1 MAQADLICLE
11 DEIIDTDK
19 PLTIFH
25 PELTYKKTTYTDFE
39 IRELMVPIFKNGE
52 LVYKLPSLKEIG
64 KYADENIAMFFPEY
78 RRVVNTQT
86 FKVDLSQK
94 LWDLKQQLLNTSV
107 K

>member
-1 MAQADLICLE
+1 
-11 DEIIDTDK
+11 
-19 PLTIFH
+19 
-25 PELTYKKTTYTDFE
+25 
-39 IRELMVPIFKNGE
+39 MVPIFKNGE

-94 LWDLKQQLLNTSV
+94 LWNLKQQLLNTSV